1 MDWQWPAGVAGV
13 NTPNQSKPFIRPD
26 VSAFVEMIAGTPGT
40 SFREMGPVAGR
51 EAMVA
56 MGAAFEKPAR
66 DIAVVRDL
74 AMPGSGG
81 RIDLRLFDA
90 RASRAAG
97 PVLVYF
103 HGGGFVIGDIACY
116 NSVCAELAY
125 RLDLP
130 VVSVEYRLAPESPW
144 PAAPDDCEA
153 AARWIASSPTLLGLD
168 VTGIVPIG
176 DSAGGNLAI
185 VTTMALRDDPA
196 AAPVLAQCPLY
207 PVTDL
212 ASTGESKEDFATG
225 YLLESADLDWF
236 GEQYAADRGHWRAS
250 PLHGDQAGMP
260 PTVIVTS
267 GLDPLRD
274 EGRAYAAAA
283 ANAGVPTIFFEA
295 AGMIHG
301 FVNCRKALPSA
312 NDDLDDVIAA
322 LKVALALGTS
332 IRHREQEPKEKKQ

>member
-207 PVTDL
+207 PVSRRKISPPDTCSNPPISIGSVNNTPQI
-212 ASTGESKEDFATG
+212 AGTGALRHYTG
-225 YLLESADLDWF
+225 I
-236 GEQYAADRGHWRAS
+236 RRACR
-250 PLHGDQAGMP
+250 P
-260 PTVIVTS
+260 P
-267 GLDPLRD
+267 
-274 EGRAYAAAA
+274 
-283 ANAGVPTIFFEA
+283 
-295 AGMIHG
+295 
-301 FVNCRKALPSA
+301 
-312 NDDLDDVIAA
+312 
-322 LKVALALGTS
+322 
-332 IRHREQEPKEKKQ
+332 